1 MGGPCP
7 TIRSVELRHL
17 RYFVAVAEELS
28 FTRAAAKVRTAQPS
42 LSQQIIQLE
51 RIVGTSLFERTKR
64 RVRLTPAGRVFL
76 RDARDILNRVEMATE
91 EALRAGLG
99 RVRDLSIGLMPV
111 VEVQILPKLLPAM
124 AEAMPDVRLALH
136 SLSLTGHLAGLRDH
150 SLDVAFLWA
159 PISEPDIVT
168 EVVLQEKMV
177 VVLRRD
183 HPLAHQRTIG
193 PHDLEHL
200 PLIPLTRQAAPAL
213 HDMLQ
218 GFYQRAPKPVRVVQ
232 DADNLMGHL
241 NMVRAGLGCTLLPSY
256 VSTILPAGLVAKPF
270 NWKPPLLATCVL
282 AHLRDGPPPII
293 AKFKRVLRR
302 ALGLPARGLTDGVPV
317 VAPRR
322 RAGARK
328 AQADAR

>member
-1 MGGPCP
+1 M
-7 TIRSVELRHL
+7 ELRHL

-28 FTRAAAKVRTAQPS
+28 FTKAAAKVRTAQPS

-51 RIVGTSLFERTKR
+51 RIVGTSLLERTKR

-76 RDARDILNRVEMATE
+76 RDARDILNRVELATE
-91 EALRAGLG
+91 EAARAGLG

-124 AEAMPDVRLALH
+124 SQEMPDVKLALH

-159 PISEPDIVT
+159 PINEPDLVT

-183 HPLAHQRTIG
+183 HALANQRAIG

-213 HDMLQ
+213 HDMLS
-218 GFYQRAPKPVRVVQ
+218 GFYQRAAKPVRVVQ

-256 VSTILPAGLVAKPF
+256 VATILPGGLVAKPF
-270 NWKPPLLATCVL
+270 DWKPPLLATCVL
-282 AHLRDGPPPII
+282 AHLRDGHTPLIP
-293 AKFKRVLRR
+293 KFKRTLRSV
-302 ALGLPARGLTDGVPV
+302 LGLPARGLADTVSVVPARRPASRKPRPDGV
-317 VAPRR
+317 
-322 RAGARK
+322 
-328 AQADAR
+328 